1 MPTVEQIKET
11 WGGQSIDDLTDAQ
24 LLAIKASLI
33 VSYQKWVDIA
43 TDPRYIEKMKG
54 QPPRVI
60 NIEFINVQNAIQAE
74 ITKRGL

>member
-54 QPPRVI
+54 QPPRAI
-60 NIEFINVQNAIQAE
+60 NPQFMNVQNAIQAE

>member
-11 WGGQSIDDLTDAQ
+11 WGGLSIADLTNAK
-24 LLAIKASLI
+24 LLAIKAALI
-33 VSYQKWVDIA
+33 ISYQRWVDIA